1 MKVTR
6 GPQAAQQVKGAVSI
20 NLAGMKLVPFA
31 VLACLLLAALV
42 SAPVSAASAVS
53 QEMSREMSQA
63 MPQVAKV
70 RHLNIQP
77 LATVRVQ
84 NKGISK
90 NEAAALV
97 KRRFGGKILAI
108 SEVQRKGKSMFRV
121 KGLSDKS
128 QVYVVFVDRQSGRI
142 SR

>member
-20 NLAGMKLVPFA
+20 NFAGMKLVPFA
-31 VLACLLLAALV
+31 VLACLILATLV

-53 QEMSREMSQA
+53 REMSQA
-63 MPQVAKV
+63 VPQVAKV
-70 RHLNIQP
+70 RHLNVQP